1 MPRSA
6 ATGRVFVLAGDHLT
20 GAGGSVPVTG
30 LLEQPQGPFEVP
42 ARLVVSATRSFM
54 STPASS

>member
-1 MPRSA
+1 
-6 ATGRVFVLAGDHLT
+6 VFVLAGDHLT